1 MVEIKPF
8 RGIIYNQEKIKD
20 LAKVMCPPYDVI
32 SPLGQQLY
40 YKSHP
45 YNVIRL
51 ILGLELPQD
60 NEKENKYTRASR
72 FFKEWLSNGILKKE
86 KDPAI
91 YVYEKEYSLKGR
103 DGRRKGFL
111 ALMKLERFGTGVIFP
126 HEQTFPKPGTDRLRL
141 LESCRANFNPVFCLY
156 SDSLHL
162 IDQYLEEK
170 EAVFELKDSDG
181 VKHVVGRISNK
192 DTIRKICQEMEDKK
206 IFLADGHHR
215 YLTALKF
222 RDVEKRPSTSS
233 KRGKDFLL
241 IYFLNMETDA
251 VTILPVHRVIGGL
264 TPDEVSKLR
273 SKIPNFFKIEV
284 LEFNSNTE
292 VVQRK
297 EMWERIDKAQDR
309 ATFGM
314 YWGENRYYILRLK
327 DRERFL
333 PENIN
338 TAILDTVL
346 RKILKRNGL
355 KKGREIDFIKDETE
369 AAEVV
374 RKGKYQIAF
383 FLKSLSL
390 KQVRE
395 TSLAG
400 KILPPKSTYF
410 YPKPL
415 SGLVMR
421 DLEDGIYSP

>member
-1 MVEIKPF
+1 MAEIKPF

-32 SPLGQQLY
+32 SPLEQQLH

-91 YVYEKEYSLKGR
+91 YAYEKEYSLKER

-111 ALMKLERFGTGVIFP
+111 ALMKLEKFGTGVIFP

-170 EAVFELKDSDG
+170 KAIFELKDSDG

-192 DTIRKICQEMEDKK
+192 DTIRKICKEMEDKK

-215 YLTALKF
+215 YLTALTF
-222 RDVEKRPSTSS
+222 RDAEKRPSASS
-233 KRGKDFLL
+233 KGGENFLL

-264 TPDEVSKLR
+264 TPEGVSKLR
-273 SKIPNFFKIEV
+273 SRIPNFFQIEV
-284 LEFNSNTE
+284 LKFNSNTE
-292 VVQRK
+292 VVRRK
-297 EMWERIDKAQDR
+297 EMLERIDNAQDS

-314 YWGENRYYILRLK
+314 YCGENRYYVLRLK

-333 PENIN
+333 VENIN
-338 TAILDTVL
+338 TAILDTML

-355 KKGREIDFIKDETE
+355 EKGREIDFIKDETE
-369 AAEVV
+369 AAELI
-374 RKGKYQIAF
+374 RAGKYQIAF

-390 KQVRE
+390 KEVRE

>member
-1 MVEIKPF
+1 MAEIKPF

-20 LAKVMCPPYDVI
+20 LAKVMAPPYDVI
-32 SPLGQQLY
+32 SPLEQQLY

-51 ILGLELPQD
+51 ILGRELPQD
-60 NEKENKYTRASR
+60 SEKENKYTRAHR
-72 FFKEWLSNGILKKE
+72 FFREWLSRGILKKE

-91 YVYEKEYSLKGR
+91 YVYEKEHSLKGR

-111 ALMKLERFGTGVIFP
+111 ALMKLEKFGTGIIFP

-141 LESCRANFNPVFCLY
+141 LESCRANFNPIFCLY

-162 IDQYLEEK
+162 IDQHLEEK
-170 EAVFELKDSDG
+170 EAMFELKDPDG
-181 VKHVVGRISNK
+181 VKHVVGRINNK
-192 DTIRKICQEMEDKK
+192 DTLRKICKGLEDKK

-222 RDVEKRPSTSS
+222 RDAEKKQSVSS
-233 KRGKDFLL
+233 KRSQDFLL

-264 TPDEVSKLR
+264 TPEQVSKLR
-273 SKIPNFFKIEV
+273 SKMGDFFQIEV
-284 LEFNSNTE
+284 LTFNSNTE
-292 VVQRK
+292 AVQRK
-297 EMWERIDKAQDR
+297 EMSERIDNSQDSL
-309 ATFGM
+309 AFGM
-314 YWGENRYYILRLK
+314 YCGENKYYVLKLK
-327 DRERFL
+327 DSEKFL
-333 PENIN
+333 AEKIN
-338 TAILDTVL
+338 TAILDAVL
-346 RKILKRNGL
+346 RKILKRNQL
-355 KKGREIDFIKDETE
+355 EKGREIDFIKDETE
-369 AAEVV
+369 AVELIRA
-374 RKGKYQIAF
+374 GKYQIAF
-383 FLKSLSL
+383 FLKPLSL
-390 KQVRE
+390 KEVRE

-421 DLEDGIYSP
+421 DLKDGIYSP

>member
-1 MVEIKPF
+1 MATIKPF

-20 LAKVMCPPYDVI
+20 LAKVMTPPYDVI
-32 SPLGQQLY
+32 SPLEQQLY
-40 YKSHP
+40 YQSHP

-51 ILGLELPQD
+51 ILGKDLPQD
-60 NEKENKYTRASR
+60 NEKENKYTRAHR
-72 FFKEWLSNGILKKE
+72 LFREWLSNGILKRE

-111 ALMKLERFGTGVIFP
+111 ALMKLEKFGSGVIFP

-141 LESCRANFNPVFCLY
+141 LESCQANFNPIFCLY

-170 EAVFELKDSDG
+170 EAMFELKDFEG
-181 VKHVVGRISNK
+181 VKHAVGRISNK
-192 DTIRKICQEMEDKK
+192 DTIRMICRGMEDKK

-222 RDVEKRPSTSS
+222 RDAEKRRSASS
-233 KRGKDFLL
+233 KRSEDFLL

-264 TPDEVSKLR
+264 TPEQVSKLR
-273 SKIPNFFKIEV
+273 SKIGDFFQIEV
-284 LEFNSNTE
+284 LKFNSNTE
-292 VVQRK
+292 AARRK
-297 EMWERIDKAQDR
+297 EMLERIDNAQDST
-309 ATFGM
+309 TFGM
-314 YWGENRYYILRLK
+314 YCGENRYYVLKLK
-327 DRERFL
+327 DKRRFL
-333 PENIN
+333 AEKIN
-338 TAILDTVL
+338 TTVLDAVL
-346 RKILKRNGL
+346 RKILKKNQL

-369 AAEVV
+369 AVELIRA
-374 RKGKYQIAF
+374 GKYQIAF
-383 FLKSLSL
+383 FLRSLSL
-390 KQVRE
+390 KEVRE

-421 DLEDGIYSP
+421 DLKDGIYSP

>member
-1 MVEIKPF
+1 MAKIKPF

-20 LAKVMCPPYDVI
+20 LAKVTAPPYDVI
-32 SPLGQQLY
+32 SPLEQQLY

-60 NEKENKYTRASR
+60 NEKENKYARARR
-72 FFKEWLSNGILKKE
+72 FLREWLSGGILKKE

-111 ALMKLERFGTGVIFP
+111 ALMKLEKFGSGVIFP

-141 LESCRANFNPVFCLY
+141 LESCRANFSPIFCLY
-156 SDSLHL
+156 LDSLHL
-162 IDQYLEEK
+162 IDQWLEER
-170 EAVFELKDSDG
+170 EAMFELKDSDG
-181 VKHVVGRISNK
+181 VKHVVGRMNNK
-192 DTIRKICQEMEDKK
+192 DTIRKICKEMEDKK
-206 IFLADGHHR
+206 VFLADGHHR

-222 RDVEKRPSTSS
+222 RDAEKRRSASS
-233 KRGKDFLL
+233 KRSEDFLL
-241 IYFLNMETDA
+241 VYFLNMETDA

-264 TPDEVSKLR
+264 TPEQLSKLR
-273 SKIPNFFKIEV
+273 SKIGDFFQIEV
-284 LEFNSNTE
+284 LNFNSNIE
-292 VVQRK
+292 AVQRK
-297 EMWERIDKAQDR
+297 EMFERINNTQDSM
-309 ATFGM
+309 AFGM
-314 YWGENRYYILRLK
+314 YCGENRYYVLNPK
-327 DRERFL
+327 DSERFL
-333 PENIN
+333 EEEIN
-338 TAILDTVL
+338 TAILDAIL
-346 RKILKRNGL
+346 REILKRNEL
-355 KKGREIDFIKDETE
+355 KKGREIDFVKNETE
-369 AAEVV
+369 AVELV
-374 RKGKYQIAF
+374 RAGKYQIAF
-383 FLKSLSL
+383 FLKPLSL
-390 KQVRE
+390 KEVRE